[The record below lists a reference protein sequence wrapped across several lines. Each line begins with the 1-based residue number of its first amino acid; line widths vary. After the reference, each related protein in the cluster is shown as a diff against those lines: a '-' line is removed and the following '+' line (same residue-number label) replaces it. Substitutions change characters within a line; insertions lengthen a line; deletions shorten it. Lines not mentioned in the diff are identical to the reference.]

1 MTMPRCPDVGLAKLS
16 KEKKRPGKVPGP
28 WCVFSFLVKPTKN
41 YFTARPYCCAWSAVS
56 ISGLAPSTSAHGPFT
71 VGADCNV
78 PVKFTVIV
86 PSTFLVTLIAGLAA
100 ASAKV
105 RTA

>member
-1 MTMPRCPDVGLAKLS
+1 MPPGL
-16 KEKKRPGKVPGP
+16 

-56 ISGLAPSTSAHGPFT
+56 VSGLAPSTSAHGPFT

>member
-1 MTMPRCPDVGLAKLS
+1 
-16 KEKKRPGKVPGP
+16 
-28 WCVFSFLVKPTKN
+28 
-41 YFTARPYCCAWSAVS
+41 
-56 ISGLAPSTSAHGPFT
+56 
-71 VGADCNV
+71 V